1 MCLVEYVYVSVYG
14 IFNFYNINFCEY
26 LFCYVGFWI
35 VFCGKYCFYSV
46 LFVINFDWCIFQVE
60 VMLKAYF
67 LFVNYFEQIKE
78 IIIKCDKFNIRFYVF
93 FKVRSIY

>member
-46 LFVINFDWCIFQVE
+46 LFVINFDWCIF
-60 VMLKAYF
+60 
-67 LFVNYFEQIKE
+67 
-78 IIIKCDKFNIRFYVF
+78 
-93 FKVRSIY
+93 